1 MSFHEVRFPVNI
13 GRGARGGPGRR
24 TQIVELASGHEERNA
39 SWAASR
45 RRYDVSYGIR
55 RADDLAEVV
64 AFFEARLGRLYGFRF
79 KDWSDYKSVL
89 PSVALGFADQVI
101 GTADGSATGFQ
112 LRKRYG
118 TPALGIWR
126 DICKPVEGSIRI
138 GFNGVE
144 QASGWSVDAATGI
157 VTFASAPGAGVV
169 ITAGFE
175 FDVPVRFESDLM
187 DVVLDVE
194 RTGTIP
200 SIPLVE
206 LRLGG
211 LA

>member
-13 GRGARGGPGRR
+13 GRAARGGPERR

-79 KDWSDYKSVL
+79 KDWSDYRSGL
-89 PSVALGFADQVI
+89 PSASVGFTDQVL
-101 GTADGSATGFQ
+101 GLGDGAATGFQ

-118 TPALGIWR
+118 TGALGIWR
-126 DICKPVEGSIRI
+126 EIRKPAQGTVRI
-138 GFNGVE
+138 GVAGTEVTT
-144 QASGWSVDAATGI
+144 GWTVDPATGV
-157 VTFASAPGAGVV
+157 VTFAAAPGAGLEV
-169 ITAGFE
+169 TAGFE

-187 DVVLDVE
+187 DVVLDFE
-194 RTGTIP
+194 RAGTIP

-206 LRLGG
+206 LR
-211 LA
+211 A